1 VKKSEMAPYKKMLLE
16 LKQSLLK
23 EVLVNQ
29 EAGMDAPQDEVQD
42 LADQA
47 SDAYDRELASSLS
60 ETERSRLE
68 AVEKALDRVTKGTYG
83 VCESCTKTIPLA
95 RLKALPFARLC
106 VSCQESEEKAGTR

>member
-1 VKKSEMAPYKKMLLE
+1 MNKKEMVPYKKLLLE
-16 LKQSLLK
+16 LKTNLLK

-29 EAGMDAPQDEVQD
+29 AAGMETHQDEVQD

-60 ETERSRLE
+60 ETERTRLA
-68 AVEKALDRVTKGTYG
+68 AVEKALERVEKGSYG
-83 VCESCTKTIPLA
+83 VCETCEKVIPLA

-106 VSCQESEEKAGTR
+106 VGCQEVEERVK

>member
-1 VKKSEMAPYKKMLLE
+1 VKKKEMGPYKKMLLE
-16 LKQSLLK
+16 LKTNLLK

-29 EAGMDAPQDEVQD
+29 EAGMETHQDEVQD

-60 ETERSRLE
+60 ETERNRLE
-68 AVEKALDRVTKGTYG
+68 AVEKALERVDKGTYG
-83 VCESCTKTIPLA
+83 ECETCEKVIPLP

-106 VSCQESEEKAGTR
+106 VSCQETEERIK

>member
-1 VKKSEMAPYKKMLLE
+1 VKKKEMVPYKKMLLE
-16 LKQSLLK
+16 LKENLLK

-29 EAGMDAPQDEVQD
+29 AAGMETHQDEVKD

-68 AVEKALDRVTKGTYG
+68 AVEKALVRVDKGTYG
-83 VCESCTKTIPLA
+83 VCESCEKTIPLP

-106 VSCQESEEKAGTR
+106 VNCQEIEERFKS